1 MDEGHGVWVGSF
13 PLSLSLSLGF
23 GLGSV
28 FVYAN
33 RSPVGRE
40 LPLSAQQTCFCD
52 EVLRML
58 PDTMKPRTGRSH
70 AYTLKYFF
78 LVPKDDDDDDETLF
92 DLNTFFLHGG
102 IKEQRANRAPKL
114 PNDFS
119 RPFRPVP
126 CPQTGTS
133 GGRHRQLT
141 IRTSFG
147 RGRAK

>member
-13 PLSLSLSLGF
+13 PLFLLHSLGF

-52 EVLRML
+52 EVLQML
-58 PDTMKPRTGRSH
+58 PDTVKPRTGRSH

-78 LVPKDDDDDDETLF
+78 LVPKDDDDDETLF
-92 DLNTFFLHGG
+92 DLNTFFFTWGH
-102 IKEQRANRAPKL
+102 KRTE
-114 PNDFS
+114 S
-119 RPFRPVP
+119 EP
-126 CPQTGTS
+126 CPKTS
-133 GGRHRQLT
+133 ERLFTPFSARSVSTNRHFRWPAPPAHD
-141 IRTSFG
+141 SH
-147 RGRAK
+147 